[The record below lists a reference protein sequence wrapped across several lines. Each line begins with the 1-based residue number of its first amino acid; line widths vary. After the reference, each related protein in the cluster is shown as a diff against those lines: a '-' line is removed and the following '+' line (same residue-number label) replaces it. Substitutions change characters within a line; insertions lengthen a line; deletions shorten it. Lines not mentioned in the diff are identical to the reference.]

1 MILKARHPAQ
11 PWLEKADLCPGCQD
25 CRGHERA
32 SSRAFPIAVA
42 SQPLQGR
49 WRGCLRFLPLSNLG
63 VRWGCGFF
71 LGVLGMQNETNFSG
85 SCDSTIAI
93 SMLGGKRGSSAWP
106 FPAEACPLPKPRW
119 LPGRPCSQRESA
131 CSLPATNQ
139 PAPEILLW
147 RRCLSEWG
155 DDARRMDKDR
165 LCLMVAFHWN
175 RVVFARVDPLP
186 HFWLMEIPSPC
197 WLLNLEPCYSAW
209 YSKTVLQGLN

>member
-106 FPAEACPLPKPRW
+106 FPAEACPLPKPARCGSRGGCQAAPV
-119 LPGRPCSQRESA
+119 LRGNLLALSQPLTS
-131 CSLPATNQ
+131 Q
-139 PAPEILLW
+139 LLKYS
-147 RRCLSEWG
+147 CGGAAS
-155 DDARRMDKDR
+155 
-165 LCLMVAFHWN
+165 
-175 RVVFARVDPLP
+175 
-186 HFWLMEIPSPC
+186 PSGVMMQGGWIRTGYAW
-197 WLLNLEPCYSAW
+197 WLLSTEIVWC
-209 YSKTVLQGLN
+209 LQGLIHYPTFGWWKFPLHAGF